1 MSKQLH
7 PVMEKLFHFRI
18 IFLIAFLFLLF
29 FTVAV
34 FFTIDMGSSQSDNK
48 KKNFYRTW
56 KVLRF
61 YQNGKLV
68 VNDKKFEQLRFRIN
82 DDSTAEWIRPNNTIK
97 IRAWVTADGSQI
109 IKEDEEFMTDIDNV
123 YEIREDKLR
132 FGKRTLESHYE
143 YVMVPE

>member
-7 PVMEKLFHFRI
+7 PIIEKFLHFRI
-18 IFLIAFLFLLF
+18 IFLISFLFLLF

-34 FFTIDMGSSQSDNK
+34 FFTIDMGNSHSDSNR
-48 KKNFYRTW
+48 KNFYRTW

-68 VNDKKFEQLRFRIN
+68 VNDKKFEELRFKIN
-82 DDSTAEWIRPNNTIK
+82 DDSTAEWIRPNGTITL
-97 IRAWVTADGSQI
+97 RAWVNAEGNQI
-109 IKEDEEFMTDIDNV
+109 IKEDEEFLTDIDYV
-123 YEIREDKLR
+123 YEIQENKLR

>member
-7 PVMEKLFHFRI
+7 PVIEKLLHFRI

-34 FFTIDMGSSQSDNK
+34 FFTIDMGNSQSDSTR
-48 KKNFYRTW
+48 KNFYRTW

-68 VNDKKFEQLRFRIN
+68 VNDKKFEELRFKIN
-82 DDSTAEWIRPNNTIK
+82 DDSTAEWIRPNSTIT
-97 IRAWVTADGSQI
+97 IRAWISPEGNQI
-109 IKEDEEFMTDIDNV
+109 IKEDEELLTDIDNV
-123 YEIREDKLR
+123 YEIQENKLR